1 MDSQQIENI
10 NYEEAYTEL
19 KNDYESLV
27 EKHNS
32 LEKDYENY
40 KINSSIKSDI
50 RTHRLELDDNDI
62 NLLKS
67 MRKDNIEA
75 YNILLENFKLTKQS
89 KEPYIIRST
98 SKTKKEQSSSSVTFG
113 SAIKN
118 ILGGNN

>member
-40 KINSSIKSDI
+40 KIHSSIKSDI

-62 NLLKS
+62 NLLKN

-89 KEPYIIRST
+89 KEPYIAWST
-98 SKTKKEQSSSSVTFG
+98 SNTKKEQSSSAVTFG